1 VVNDQHSSSADHQ
14 PAVLDIDTRVSRPAR
29 LHNYLA
35 GGAGNFAVDREAAEK
50 LSASLPDGLD
60 TVRAAVRSLGDFTER
75 AVRHLV
81 AEAGVEQLLYVG
93 MPVPTGQE
101 VHEIAQ
107 GFAPSARVVYVGN
120 DPVVLAHAHTL
131 KRSAPEGATAYVQ
144 GSLREPASIWA
155 DAGRTFD
162 LSQPI
167 AVLVPLTLCFVPDD
181 ADPYGVMA
189 ELLEPVPSGSHL
201 MIAHPTTDIPTA
213 GMDEA
218 TESLAEALEEPYVV
232 RSRADIAR
240 FVEGLDLVPP
250 GLVQIDSWRPPTRPP
265 SPSPSPLP
273 SRLPSPAA
281 PPPTPVLP
289 IYAALARKP

>member
-1 VVNDQHSSSADHQ
+1 VVNDLPSSSDDDH
-14 PAVLDIDTRVSRPAR
+14 PTVLEIDTRVTRPAR

-35 GGAGNFAVDREAAEK
+35 GGDGNFAVDREAAEK
-50 LSASLPDGLD
+50 LTASLPDGID
-60 TVRAAVRSLGDFTER
+60 TARAAVRSLADFTER

-93 MPVPTGQE
+93 MPVPTGRE
-101 VHEIAQ
+101 IHEIAQ

-131 KRSAPEGATAYVQ
+131 KRGAPEGATAYVQ

-155 DAGRTFD
+155 AAGRTFD
-162 LSQPI
+162 LSRPV
-167 AVLVPLTLCFVPDD
+167 AVLVPLTLCFVPDE
-181 ADPYGVMA
+181 AEPHRVMA
-189 ELLEPVPSGSHL
+189 SLLKPVPSGSHL
-201 MIAHPTTDIPTA
+201 MIAHPTTDIPTE

-218 TESLAEALEEPYVV
+218 TAHLVEAIEEPYAV

-240 FVEGLDLVPP
+240 FLDGLDLVPP
-250 GLVQIDSWRPPTRPP
+250 GIVQIDSWRPPSPATPPP
-265 SPSPSPLP
+265 SPL
-273 SRLPSPAA
+273 
-281 PPPTPVLP
+281 LP

>member
-1 VVNDQHSSSADHQ
+1 VVNDQPHSSSDDHQ
-14 PAVLDIDTRVSRPAR
+14 PAVLGIDTRVSRPAR

-35 GGAGNFAVDREAAEK
+35 GGDGNFAVDREAAEK
-50 LSASLPDGLD
+50 LSASLPGGLD
-60 TVRAAVRSLGDFTER
+60 TVRAAVQSLAGFTER
-75 AVRHLV
+75 AVEYLV
-81 AEAGVEQLLYVG
+81 AEAGVDQLLYVG
-93 MPVPTGQE
+93 VPVPTGRE

-120 DPVVLAHAHTL
+120 DPVVLAHAHRL

-162 LSQPI
+162 LTRPV

-181 ADPYGVMA
+181 AEPYRVMA
-189 ELLEPVPSGSHL
+189 SLLEPVPSGSHL
-201 MIAHPTTDIPTA
+201 MLAHPTTDIPTE

-218 TESLAEALEEPYVV
+218 TESLAKALQEPYVV

-240 FVEGLDLVPP
+240 FVEGLELIPP
-250 GLVQIDSWRPPTRPP
+250 GLVQIDSWRPP
-265 SPSPSPLP
+265 S
-273 SRLPSPAA
+273 
-281 PPPTPVLP
+281 PPPPPPPALP
-289 IYAALARKP
+289 LFAALARKP